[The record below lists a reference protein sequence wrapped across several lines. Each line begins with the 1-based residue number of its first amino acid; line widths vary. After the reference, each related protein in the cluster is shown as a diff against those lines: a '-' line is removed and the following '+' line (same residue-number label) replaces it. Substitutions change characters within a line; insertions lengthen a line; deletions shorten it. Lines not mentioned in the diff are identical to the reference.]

1 MEGFMAVD
9 DAIVR
14 YSKFG
19 KGEKVVVMLHGYGQ
33 SLDTFEHIAGQ
44 LGKDHTV
51 ILLDLPASGFSTW
64 GDREV
69 VTVDYMADITIGLL
83 TKLSVE
89 SYYLIGH
96 SMGGYVAAAMVEKD
110 AERISALMLLHSLPF
125 GDTDEH
131 RQRRTREIEL
141 ILADKK
147 EMLTTI
153 NPLKGFAPQ
162 NAKRCT
168 EDIEEKIEQF
178 LLTPDEALV
187 ATLRGLMQRPDR
199 CEVVNS
205 FAKSKPFVLV
215 LGTYDQYIPQTLWD
229 EVREE
234 LSNVSIEVLDG
245 SAHMGYREEPN
256 RTIEIISRF
265 LYPL

>member
-33 SLDTFEHIAGQ
+33 SMDTFEDIAGQ

-51 ILLDLPASGFSTW
+51 VLMDLPASGFSTW
-64 GDREV
+64 GDRDV
-69 VTVDYMADITIGLL
+69 VTVDYMADIAIGLL
-83 TKLSVE
+83 TKLSIE
-89 SYYLIGH
+89 SYYLVGH
-96 SMGGYVAAAMVEKD
+96 SMGGYVASAMIEKD
-110 AERISALMLLHSLPF
+110 AERTTGLLLFHSLPF

-131 RQRRTREIEL
+131 RERREREIEL

-162 NAKRCT
+162 NAKRCAD
-168 EDIEEKIEQF
+168 DIEEKIEQF

-199 CEVVNS
+199 CEAVNAYGS
-205 FAKSKPFVLV
+205 RKPLTLI
-215 LGTYDQYIPQTLWD
+215 LGTFDQYIPQTLWD
-229 EVREE
+229 EVREK
-234 LSNVSIEVLDG
+234 LPTARIEILEN
-245 SAHMGYREEPN
+245 SAHMGYREEPARALSLMIN
-256 RTIEIISRF
+256 H
-265 LYPL
+265 